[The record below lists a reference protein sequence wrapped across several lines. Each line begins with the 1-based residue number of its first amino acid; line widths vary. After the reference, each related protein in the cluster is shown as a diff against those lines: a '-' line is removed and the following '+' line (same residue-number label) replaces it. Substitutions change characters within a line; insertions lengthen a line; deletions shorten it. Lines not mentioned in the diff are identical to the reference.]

1 MYDALCIYLFFRE
14 EKGTIGGVATRIAH
28 AIKTIVFANP
38 MDTFI
43 KDKITGELTLNREGL
58 IKCILPAQHKQ
69 ANVMLDW
76 IQSDIR
82 PYYGVSDA
90 AAGDE
95 RHITQAALSVASI
108 PMTIDSGA
116 NGAGSVGGMGKQY
129 AGEEGSAR
137 ENALLR
143 SALESKDAEIK
154 AKDALLEGI
163 NELKRAHAA
172 ECAALKKTVEER
184 LEASLQEAASEK
196 NKAAL
201 QAAAAEKRKTE
212 HAELQAAAAEKHKL
226 ECAAL
231 QTAADNLHNV
241 ERARI
246 LEEAAEKSRLMKEE
260 LDAQRAESAT
270 LKALLADAERQL
282 GALNIGASAINAPE
296 SNPQILSLQGVDQTD
311 DSGTGRSVVGVG
323 APVWKEAARLI
334 NSIGVVSAKC
344 FKKVRHA
351 AKTAA
356 TVTKKIEKVTI
367 SAAANIME
375 GIGGGQTLSES
386 RRTEAAQTEKKR
398 GHPDENEDHAAKTTA
413 THSKWV
419 EKVAINAAKGIGA
432 DKRFKF

>member
-1 MYDALCIYLFFRE
+1 MYDALETYLFFRE
-14 EKGTIGGVATRIAH
+14 NRGSIDGAATRSSH
-28 AIKTIVFANP
+28 AIKRIIYGHP
-38 MDTFI
+38 MDTFT
-43 KDKITGELTLNREGL
+43 KDKKTGELTLNREGL
-58 IKCILPAQHKQ
+58 IKCILPAHHKQ

-90 AAGDE
+90 AAAGNE
-95 RHITQAALSVASI
+95 RHITQAAPSVSST

-116 NGAGSVGGMGKQY
+116 DGAGSVGGTGKQY

-163 NELKRAHAA
+163 NELKLAHAA

-184 LEASLQEAASEK
+184 LKASLQETASEK

-201 QAAAAEKRKTE
+201 HAAAAENRKTE

-246 LEEAAEKSRLMKEE
+246 LEEAAEKNRLMKEE
-260 LDAQRAESAT
+260 LDAQRAESAA
-270 LKALLADAERQL
+270 LKALLEDAERQL

-311 DSGTGRSVVGVG
+311 DSGTGRSVVGAV

-344 FKKVRHA
+344 FKKVRNA

-386 RRTEAAQTEKKR
+386 RRTQAAQTEKKR
-398 GHPDENEDHAAKTTA
+398 GRPDDNEEHGCLDENEDPGPRRSARR
-413 THSKWV
+413 
-419 EKVAINAAKGIGA
+419 G
-432 DKRFKF
+432 

>member
-1 MYDALCIYLFFRE
+1 MERE
-14 EKGTIGGVATRIAH
+14 F
-28 AIKTIVFANP
+28 AIKRAELQTDA
-38 MDTFI
+38 MDRI
-43 KDKITGELTLNREGL
+43 N
-58 IKCILPAQHKQ
+58 
-69 ANVMLDW
+69 
-76 IQSDIR
+76 
-82 PYYGVSDA
+82 A
-90 AAGDE
+90 AA
-95 RHITQAALSVASI
+95 
-108 PMTIDSGA
+108 
-116 NGAGSVGGMGKQY
+116 
-129 AGEEGSAR
+129 
-137 ENALLR
+137 
-143 SALESKDAEIK
+143 
-154 AKDALLEGI
+154 
-163 NELKRAHAA
+163 NELKLAHAA
-172 ECAALKKTVEER
+172 ERAALKNTAKER
-184 LEASLQEAASEK
+184 LEAALQEAASEK

-260 LDAQRAESAT
+260 LDAQRAESAA
-270 LKALLADAERQL
+270 LKALLANAERQL

-296 SNPQILSLQGVDQTD
+296 SNPQSLSLQGVDQTD
-311 DSGTGRSVVGVG
+311 DSGTGRSVVGAV

-334 NSIGVVSAKC
+334 KSIGVVSAKC
-344 FKKVRHA
+344 FKKVRNA

-398 GHPDENEDHAAKTTA
+398 GRPDENEDHAAKTTA

-432 DKRFKF
+432 DKRFDF

>member
-1 MYDALCIYLFFRE
+1 MYKALETYLFYRE
-14 EKGTIGGVATRIAH
+14 DKGTITAAATGSSH
-28 AIKTIVFANP
+28 AIKRLIYGHR
-38 MDTFI
+38 MDTFT
-43 KDKITGELTLNREGL
+43 KDKTTGELTLNREEL
-58 IKCILPAQHKQ
+58 IKRIPQAHHKQ
-69 ANVMLDW
+69 ANVILDW
-76 IQSDIR
+76 IQSDIH
-82 PYYGVSDA
+82 PYYRVSEA

-95 RHITQAALSVASI
+95 RRITQAALSVSSI
-108 PMTIDSGA
+108 PMTVDSGA
-116 NGAGSVGGMGKQY
+116 DGTGSVGGMDKQY

-154 AKDALLEGI
+154 AKDALLESI
-163 NELKRAHAA
+163 NELKLAHAA

-184 LEASLQEAASEK
+184 LKASLQETASEK

-231 QTAADNLHNV
+231 QTAADNLLNV
-241 ERARI
+241 ERDRI
-246 LEEAAEKSRLMKEE
+246 LEEAAEKNRLMKEE
-260 LDAQRAESAT
+260 LDTQRAESAA
-270 LKALLADAERQL
+270 LKALLEDAERQL
-282 GALNIGASAINAPE
+282 GALTIGASAINAPE

-311 DSGTGRSVVGVG
+311 DSGTGRSVVGAV

-344 FKKVRHA
+344 FKKVRNA

-398 GHPDENEDHAAKTTA
+398 GRPDDNEDHAAKTTA

-432 DKRFKF
+432 DKRFDF

>member
-1 MYDALCIYLFFRE
+1 MQHKETAEANQMYKALETYLFYRE
-14 EKGTIGGVATRIAH
+14 DKGTITAAATGSSH
-28 AIKTIVFANP
+28 AIKRLIYGHR
-38 MDTFI
+38 MDTFT
-43 KDKITGELTLNREGL
+43 KDKTTGELTLNREEL
-58 IKCILPAQHKQ
+58 IKRIPQAHHKQ
-69 ANVMLDW
+69 ANVILDW
-76 IQSDIR
+76 IQSDIH
-82 PYYGVSDA
+82 PYYRVSEA

-95 RHITQAALSVASI
+95 RRITQAALSVSSI
-108 PMTIDSGA
+108 PMTVDSGA
-116 NGAGSVGGMGKQY
+116 DGTGSVGGMDKQY

-154 AKDALLEGI
+154 AKDAL
-163 NELKRAHAA
+163 
-172 ECAALKKTVEER
+172 KKTVEER
-184 LEASLQEAASEK
+184 LKASLQETASEK

-231 QTAADNLHNV
+231 QTAADNLLNV
-241 ERARI
+241 ERDRI
-246 LEEAAEKSRLMKEE
+246 LEEAAEKNRLMKEE
-260 LDAQRAESAT
+260 LDTQRAESAA
-270 LKALLADAERQL
+270 LKALLEDAERQL
-282 GALNIGASAINAPE
+282 GALTIGASAINAPE

-311 DSGTGRSVVGVG
+311 DSGTGRSVVGAV

-344 FKKVRHA
+344 FKKVRNA

-398 GHPDENEDHAAKTTA
+398 GRPDDNEDHAAKTTA

-432 DKRFKF
+432 DKRFDF